1 MPWRFPGQGPLAQN
15 HLGSRAWQRDTLHS
29 KKSIEDWIKLVERK
43 KLALVSLGHLSC
55 DINGGALPA
64 TLPYLRA
71 AHGLDYQATA
81 GLMLGYSCLSSLIQ
95 PLFGFLADKHSKPWF
110 IPVGIFLA
118 GFGLTAMSF
127 MSSYWPIFF
136 CLAISG
142 IGSAFFHPE
151 AARFA
156 NKVSGSH
163 KGTGMSLFSIGGN
176 SGFILGPLLVAVFV
190 GYFGLSGMSVFGI
203 MATIT
208 ALALLWQIGRLPGQ
222 AASLRPQTDPGEA
235 PAEADPA
242 SAEGEELAS
251 GADMPKKIA
260 VNDWKGFSRLI
271 VVILSRSI
279 VFVGSN
285 TFIPLYWVNGLGQPA
300 AVGATALVVF
310 GASGVAC
317 NFLGGLLSDR
327 IGYVPIIR
335 LAFCLLGPLVLLLG
349 IAGNL
354 WLSYALLPL
363 LGGALYLPFSAQVV
377 LGQKLL
383 AKNIGFASGVTFGL
397 STTVGGMMQPVLG
410 WIADG
415 YGLASVFTVLACFGV
430 IGAVFSFLIADER
443 NNDA

>member
-1 MPWRFPGQGPLAQN
+1 M
-15 HLGSRAWQRDTLHS
+15 
-29 KKSIEDWIKLVERK
+29 ERK

-64 TLPYLRA
+64 SLPYLRS

-95 PLFGFLADKHSKPWF
+95 PLFGFWADKHSKPWF
-110 IPVGIFLA
+110 IPLGIFLA

-127 MSSYWPIFF
+127 MSHYWPIFL

-176 SGFILGPLLVAVFV
+176 SGFIIGPLLVAVFV

-203 MATIT
+203 LAAIMAIV
-208 ALALLWQIGRLPGQ
+208 LLWQIARLPGRSAPPAQ
-222 AASLRPQTDPGEA
+222 RLDPREAAT
-235 PAEADPA
+235 EADPA
-242 SAEGEELAS
+242 SAEGVELAS
-251 GADMPKKIA
+251 GANLPKKVG

-271 VVILSRSI
+271 AVILSRSI

-285 TFIPLYWVNGLGQPA
+285 TFIPLYWVNALGQPA
-300 AVGATALVVF
+300 AAGATALVIF
-310 GASGVAC
+310 GACGVAC
-317 NFLGGLLSDR
+317 NFLGGMLSDR
-327 IGYVPIIR
+327 IGYAPVVR
-335 LAFCLLGPLVLLLG
+335 LAFCLLGPIVLLLG
-349 IAGNL
+349 LAGNL
-354 WLSYALLPL
+354 WLCYALLPM

-377 LGQKLL
+377 LGQQLL
-383 AKNIGFASGVTFGL
+383 AKNIGFASGITFGL

-415 YGLASVFTVLACFGV
+415 YGLPSVFTVLACIAI
-430 IGAVFSFLIADER
+430 IGAVFSFLIADGR
-443 NNDA
+443 KNDAKSGAAQGC